1 MPGKAEAR
9 ESETAKTGS
18 AVQISR
24 GEKAMYRN
32 LRNTLGVTLCLLALL
47 APLVFAAEQPSRPL
61 PNAQLV
67 AVEGASHTYRLIDY
81 DKRVITANVP
91 AQSIA
96 DIQTR
101 NPDGTVQATIASID
115 SRTGRVRASTDAGQ
129 VLVLAMPRED
139 LGSLK
144 MGDTFTLVVPP
155 HARMAGYR

>member
-47 APLVFAAEQPSRPL
+47 ALLAPLALAAEQPSRSL

-81 DKRVITANVP
+81 DKRVITAPVP
-91 AQSIA
+91 AQSIT
-96 DIQTR
+96 DIQT
-101 NPDGTVQATIASID
+101 
-115 SRTGRVRASTDAGQ
+115 
-129 VLVLAMPRED
+129 
-139 LGSLK
+139 
-144 MGDTFTLVVPP
+144 
-155 HARMAGYR
+155 